1 LHVGDLRIHRHQICL
16 AQKPDKVAQYAAYS
30 NLGEDEIKV
39 GGGPQPSK
47 HHFGANL
54 LDSALL
60 FLG

>member
-1 LHVGDLRIHRHQICL
+1 LHVGDLRIRHHQICL

-47 HHFGANL
+47 RRFGANI
-54 LDSALL
+54 LDLVLL